1 MDMDHHEYDSVA
13 SRTSTLYALPAQ
25 FARLRDDFERM
36 QKFNQNLLAEVTR
49 IAGALRAEE
58 LRHEADV
65 TRLTEA
71 LKKEVRERQA
81 DSERFTLALEKAET
95 ERRELARQVAA
106 ATVERTE
113 VVDLELQVPPQ
124 SSVYEFAVYGLS
136 GAGHMLA
143 FWPCVDMTWIDSD

>member
-1 MDMDHHEYDSVA
+1 MFSNQNDPHMTPASHATDHHPLTA
-13 SRTSTLYALPAQ
+13 SYCSAAPQAQ
-25 FARLRDDFERM
+25 MARLRDDFERM

-81 DSERFTLALEKAET
+81 DSERFTLALDKAET

-113 VVDLELQVPPQ
+113 VVDLELQV
-124 SSVYEFAVYGLS
+124 L
-136 GAGHMLA
+136 HN
-143 FWPCVDMTWIDSD
+143 

>member
-1 MDMDHHEYDSVA
+1 M
-13 SRTSTLYALPAQ
+13 
-25 FARLRDDFERM
+25 ARLRDDFERM

-81 DSERFTLALEKAET
+81 DSERFTLALDRAET

-113 VVDLELQVPPQ
+113 VVDLELQVLGMQ
-124 SSVYEFAVYGLS
+124 CGITLYGRS
-136 GAGHMLA
+136 GAGILA
-143 FWPCVDMTWIDSD
+143 PSMVRHDID